1 MLDEVTDEIDITD
14 VIELQLVDEQLLN
27 QVDFY
32 QRTLTA
38 DDDEVEEDAVII
50 IHLVDM
56 DDDETEYL
64 YLDIQQLVDMIWVDD
79 VNTLV
84 VIIRYIA
91 LILVAL

>member
-64 YLDIQQLVDMIWVDD
+64 YLDIQQLVDMI
-79 VNTLV
+79 
-84 VIIRYIA
+84 
-91 LILVAL
+91 